1 MPILKM
7 EGGGVMPI
15 NQTSV
20 IQPMTMCG
28 SVTQSGMIC
37 PPSIITSHPAQQIQL
52 LHQSEPPS
60 PMSPIHAVPSMV
72 NDDIA
77 EVENS
82 SKNLQ
87 DSSNQV
93 SAMFPQ
99 NCAICGDRATG
110 KHYGAASCDGC
121 KGFFRRSVRKKHEYS
136 CRFARN
142 CTVDKDK
149 RNQCRF
155 CRLRKC
161 FKAGMKKDAVQNE
174 RDRISKRT
182 PTLEETMVG
191 HNGLSV
197 KALLNAE
204 VFSRQQAQG
213 NNGYDICMELT
224 DYDISTKRL
233 ASIPDIG
240 ESMKQQLLILVEW
253 AKHIQ
258 AFSELVLDD
267 QVALLRAHAGEHL
280 LLGLAR
286 RSMNLN
292 NILLLGNDMII
303 PRDIR
308 QWSGVWMTEPQD
320 TVVRDIGVR
329 VMNELVSPFKAIQMD
344 DTEFACLKAIVFFD
358 PHARG
363 LRDIE
368 RIKGLRYHIQMNLED
383 YICDRQY
390 DSRGRFG
397 EILLTL
403 PSLQSI
409 TLQMIEQIS
418 YAKNYGVAIDNLLQE
433 MLLGGAVYHN
443 INTNGQTQNVNQNG
457 HPQNYTPLTLGLI
470 N

>member
-1 MPILKM
+1 M
-7 EGGGVMPI
+7 

-20 IQPMTMCG
+20 IHQPVCF
-28 SVTQSGMIC
+28 TQN
-37 PPSIITSHPAQQIQL
+37 SH
-52 LHQSEPPS
+52 S
-60 PMSPIHAVPSMV
+60 P
-72 NDDIA
+72 
-77 EVENS
+77 EVQCN
-82 SKNLQ
+82 
-87 DSSNQV
+87 SNQ
-93 SAMFPQ
+93 SSSIFPQ

-121 KGFFRRSVRKKHEYS
+121 KGFFRRSVRKKHAYS
-136 CRFARN
+136 CRFSRS

-149 RNQCRF
+149 RNQCRH
-155 CRLRKC
+155 CRLKKC

-174 RDRISKRT
+174 RDRISKRA
-182 PTLEETMVG
+182 PSLEETMIG
-191 HNGLSV
+191 HSGLSV

-204 VFSRQQAQG
+204 IFSRQGSQ
-213 NNGYDICMELT
+213 GYDVCTELT
-224 DYDISTKRL
+224 EYQINTKRL

-253 AKHIQ
+253 AKHIP

-280 LLGLAR
+280 LLGLSR
-286 RSMNLN
+286 RSINLN

-308 QWSGVWMTEPQD
+308 QWNGNWMSEHQD
-320 TVVRDIGVR
+320 TVVRDIGIR
-329 VMNELVSPFKAIQMD
+329 VMNELVNPFKQINMD

-358 PHARG
+358 PNARG

-368 RIKGLRYHIQMNLED
+368 RIKGLRYQIQMNLED
-383 YICDRQY
+383 YICDQQY

-418 YAKNYGVAIDNLLQE
+418 YAKNYGVAVDNLLQE

-443 INTNGQTQNVNQNG
+443 INTNTNNGTINNVNSG
-457 HPQNYTPLTLGLI
+457 AFTPLTLGLI
-470 N
+470 S